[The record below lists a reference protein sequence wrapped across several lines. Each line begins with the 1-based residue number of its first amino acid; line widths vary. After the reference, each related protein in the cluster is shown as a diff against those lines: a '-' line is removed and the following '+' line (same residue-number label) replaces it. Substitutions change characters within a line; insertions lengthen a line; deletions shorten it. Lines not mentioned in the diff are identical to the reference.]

1 MTLIRRHVLL
11 NLLHYDRPSLL
22 AGKLHAL
29 FSRSYTKG
37 RDLYDLMWY
46 LADPTWPDPNLELL
60 NNALRQTDWKG
71 LTLESRTWR
80 AIVAERLRDLD
91 WTTAVN
97 DVRPF
102 LERPSEASLL
112 TIENLQQLLHR

>member
-80 AIVAERLRDLD
+80 AIVAERLSDLD

>member
-71 LTLESRTWR
+71 LTLESRTWQ

-91 WTTAVN
+91 WTTTVN